1 MKSDV
6 ICTIKSES
14 SYIKAKDGPTL
25 IQESIDS
32 KLASAPPR
40 LARTGIMIIPR
51 DTGHRVKDHIMK
63 MIQNEVLDDK
73 ATKNIQSGIQTGSS
87 RVGG

>member
-1 MKSDV
+1 M
-6 ICTIKSES
+6 
-14 SYIKAKDGPTL
+14 TL
-25 IQESIDS
+25 IFWYL
-32 KLASAPPR
+32 KL
-40 LARTGIMIIPR
+40 IIPR

-87 RVGG
+87 RVGISLVSVNSYEA